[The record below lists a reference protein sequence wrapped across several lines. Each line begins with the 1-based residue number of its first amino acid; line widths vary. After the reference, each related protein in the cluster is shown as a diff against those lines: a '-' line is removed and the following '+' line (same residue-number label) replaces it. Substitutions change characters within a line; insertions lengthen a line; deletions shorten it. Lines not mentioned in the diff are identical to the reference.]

1 MLYACKDWRYIAHV
15 NPNLYAENVYYTQ
28 RVETVRQAAA
38 RMGEKL
44 PPMTHEMGETME
56 GRLKYLATL
65 GFRQEMYTR
74 GTYRGSNEKHALVH
88 SLYS

>member
-1 MLYACKDWRYIAHV
+1 
-15 NPNLYAENVYYTQ
+15 
-28 RVETVRQAAA
+28 
-38 RMGEKL
+38 MGEKL